1 MTTDRTIRC
10 RGSLGDRPGTV
21 AATTATTASA
31 ATTHEIVTDE
41 LARLVYG
48 IARSTG
54 TAPETVLAGMSDE
67 LLNGLFLLR
76 AQHLRDAHRGTP
88 AAPGHRAPGHQR
100 RQHRPLG
107 RPGGQ

>member
-10 RGSLGDRPGTV
+10 RGSLGARPGGTS
-21 AATTATTASA
+21 ATTAI
-31 ATTHEIVTDE
+31 THEIVTDE
-41 LARLVYG
+41 LAHLVYG

-54 TAPETVLAGMSDE
+54 TAPETVLASMSDE

-76 AQHLRDAHRGTP
+76 AQHLRDALRGTP
-88 AAPGHRAPGHQR
+88 AAPAHRAPGQQR
-100 RQHRPLG
+100 RQRRPLG